1 MSSKL
6 QKMTIFKGCFLAH
19 ISFCSLTLF
28 AEPNYQ
34 EVKQLIDLHFIHKT
48 DYANK
53 ATYLEYGNLNLK
65 SLIKSLNEPHSYLKV
80 KGLNT
85 TFFSAKK
92 RCVNNSKIKLNFQ
105 KGKLAYLKV
114 SSIGITTTEE
124 KSQYVRNS
132 INKIRFQDNE
142 NSRYWIID
150 LRKNSGGNMWPM
162 LQALSPFF
170 DATQTLGEF
179 HLSSG
184 SITRFGF
191 KDGIAHESSLQKIN
205 FQPDTYHLKHQ
216 PIGIYVL
223 IDSSVA
229 SSAEA
234 LAIGLSSLENVTLV
248 GEKTCGLATVNTP
261 FELSDGSILVLT
273 TGEMAN
279 IHGQTFKN
287 GITPSMSSLEFIRL
301 IKDFGE

>member
-1 MSSKL
+1 MKKSYFFTLILFTQISS
-6 QKMTIFKGCFLAH
+6 FVN
-19 ISFCSLTLF
+19 
-28 AEPNYQ
+28 AEPNYD
-34 EVKQLIDLHFIHKT
+34 EVKQLINKHFIRNSDYSDKSVYLGYKT
-48 DYANK
+48 PNV
-53 ATYLEYGNLNLK
+53 ATLL
-65 SLIKSLNEPHSYLKV
+65 KSLNEPHTYLMDKDSNITV
-80 KGLNT
+80 
-85 TFFSAKK
+85 FSAKK
-92 RCVNNSKIKLNFQ
+92 RCVSNSKIKQHFH
-105 KGKLAYLKV
+105 KGKHAYLKI

-132 INKIRFQDNE
+132 INKIRSQDNK

-162 LQALSPFF
+162 LQAISPFF
-170 DATQTLGEF
+170 DATQVLGEF
-179 HLSSG
+179 HLASG

-216 PIGIYVL
+216 PSRIYVL

-234 LAIGLSSLENVTLV
+234 LAIGLSSLDNVILV

-261 FELSDGSILVLT
+261 FELRDGSILVLT

-279 IHGQTFKN
+279 IHGQTFKS
-287 GITPSMSSLEFIRL
+287 GIKPSMSSLEFNKL
-301 IKDFGE
+301 IKVFGE

>member
-1 MSSKL
+1 MKKSYFFTLMLFTQISS
-6 QKMTIFKGCFLAH
+6 FVR
-19 ISFCSLTLF
+19 
-28 AEPNYQ
+28 AEPNYD
-34 EVKQLIDLHFIHKT
+34 EVKQLINQHFIRNSDYSDKSAYLGYKT
-48 DYANK
+48 PNV
-53 ATYLEYGNLNLK
+53 ATLL
-65 SLIKSLNEPHSYLKV
+65 KSLNEPHTYLKD
-80 KGLNT
+80 KDSNKI
-85 TFFSAKK
+85 FFSAKK
-92 RCVNNSKIKLNFQ
+92 RCVNNSKIKLDFQ
-105 KGKLAYLKV
+105 KDKLAYLKV

-132 INKIRFQDNE
+132 INKIRSQDNE

-234 LAIGLSSLENVTLV
+234 LAIGLSSLNNVKLV

-287 GITPSMSSLEFIRL
+287 GIKPSMSSLEFSTL
-301 IKDFGE
+301 IKDFVE

>member
-1 MSSKL
+1 MKKSYFFTLMLFTQISS
-6 QKMTIFKGCFLAH
+6 FVR
-19 ISFCSLTLF
+19 
-28 AEPNYQ
+28 AEPNYD
-34 EVKQLIDLHFIHKT
+34 EVKQLINKHFVRTSDYSYKSDYLGYKT
-48 DYANK
+48 PNVEA
-53 ATYLEYGNLNLK
+53 
-65 SLIKSLNEPHSYLKV
+65 LIKSLNEPHTYLKD
-80 KGLNT
+80 KDSNI

-92 RCVNNSKIKLNFQ
+92 RCVSNSKIKQHFH

-114 SSIGITTTEE
+114 SSIGITTTKE

-132 INKIRFQDNE
+132 INKIRSQDNK

-170 DATQTLGEF
+170 DITQTLGEF

-191 KDGIAHESSLQKIN
+191 KDGIAHENSLQKIN
-205 FQPDTYHLKHQ
+205 FQPDTYQLKNQ
-216 PIGIYVL
+216 PTRIYVL

>member
-1 MSSKL
+1 MKKSYFFTLMLFTLISS
-6 QKMTIFKGCFLAH
+6 FVE
-19 ISFCSLTLF
+19 
-28 AEPNYQ
+28 AEPNYD
-34 EVKQLIDLHFIHKT
+34 EVKQLINKHFIRKNDYSDKSAYLGYKT
-48 DYANK
+48 PNV
-53 ATYLEYGNLNLK
+53 ATLL
-65 SLIKSLNEPHSYLKV
+65 KSLNEPHTYLKD
-80 KGLNT
+80 KDSNIII
-85 TFFSAKK
+85 FSAKK
-92 RCVNNSKIKLNFQ
+92 RCVNNSKIKLSFQ

-114 SSIGITTTEE
+114 SSIGATTTEE

-132 INKIRFQDNE
+132 INNIRSQDNE

-191 KDGIAHESSLQKIN
+191 KDGIAHESTLQKIN

-216 PIGIYVL
+216 PIGIFVL

-234 LAIGLSSLENVTLV
+234 LAIGLSSLNNVTLV

-261 FELSDGSILVLT
+261 FELSDESILVLT

-279 IHGQTFKN
+279 IHGKTFKN
-287 GITPSMSSLEFIRL
+287 GIKPSISSLEFSTL

>member
-1 MSSKL
+1 MKKSYFFTLMLFTQISS
-6 QKMTIFKGCFLAH
+6 FVR
-19 ISFCSLTLF
+19 
-28 AEPNYQ
+28 AEPNYD
-34 EVKQLIDLHFIHKT
+34 EVKQLINQHFIRNSDYSDKSAYLGYKT
-48 DYANK
+48 PNV
-53 ATYLEYGNLNLK
+53 ATLL
-65 SLIKSLNEPHSYLKV
+65 KSLNEPHTYLKD
-80 KGLNT
+80 KDSNKI
-85 TFFSAKK
+85 FFSAKK
-92 RCVNNSKIKLNFQ
+92 RCVNNSKIKLDFQ
-105 KGKLAYLKV
+105 KDKLAYLKV

-132 INKIRFQDNE
+132 INKIRSQDNE

-184 SITRFGF
+184 SITKFGF

-234 LAIGLSSLENVTLV
+234 LAIGLSSLKNVTLV

-287 GITPSMSSLEFIRL
+287 GIKPSMSSLEFSTL
-301 IKDFGE
+301 IKDFVE